1 MTNKKFEIIRVSGIA
16 MGVGFTENLPDGS
29 GQYSEG
35 ICETLYDTGN
45 DEKDAAESE
54 KWAKIICDSLNGQEA
69 IAFAEWLRKCYTP
82 IEGSELWMQS
92 CTHPDFVGQKK
103 PRVPDMTH
111 YTLNEL
117 YQIFKQNNP

>member
-1 MTNKKFEIIRVSGIA
+1 MTKEKLIVL
-16 MGVGFTENLPDGS
+16 GVGSLQSIE
-29 GQYSEG
+29 
-35 ICETLYDTGN
+35 
-45 DEKDAAESE
+45 
-54 KWAKIICDSLNGQEA
+54 AKTSYISKMLEQEA